1 MKGVRVATLVILV
14 VAIFAF
20 AVLPVRAQPSGIG
33 KIVGTVYW
41 YDQYG
46 NLHPF
51 SWVQVRATGQDG
63 AIADTASSTVDGAY
77 MLWVPPGTYNVT
89 ASSDPAFIPQSKM
102 VAVTDG
108 GVAGGVDFQLQA
120 SGKPIPEYPASL
132 PPIVLLITMT
142 AAAVMIRRRIST
154 ACLVNLF
161 AAPSS

>member
-1 MKGVRVATLVILV
+1 MKRLYAATLAILV
-14 VAIFAF
+14 LAVFAS
-20 AVLPVRAQPSGIG
+20 AVLPSRAEPPGIG
-33 KIVGTVYW
+33 GTVYW

-51 SWVQVRATGQDG
+51 SWVQVSATNQNGVV
-63 AIADTASSTVDGAY
+63 TVTSSTVDGTY
-77 MLWVPPGTYNVT
+77 TLWVTPGIYNVT

-102 VAVTDG
+102 VTVSSG

-161 AAPSS
+161 TAPSS